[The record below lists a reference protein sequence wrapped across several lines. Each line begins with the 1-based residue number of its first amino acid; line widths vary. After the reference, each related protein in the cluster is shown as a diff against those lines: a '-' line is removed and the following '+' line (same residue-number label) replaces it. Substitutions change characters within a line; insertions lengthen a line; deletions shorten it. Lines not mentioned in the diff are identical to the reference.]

1 MSLLK
6 PIHVLHVASE
16 VAPFAKSGGLADV
29 AAALPRAQ
37 VAYGVVPVV
46 VLPRYRGIDT
56 RTLARRLQPVDVPLG
71 RRRERVVVHEGT
83 LPGGRVR
90 ALLIEHP
97 WFDREGGLYGD
108 ARGDYPDNGL
118 RFALLARAALEVAH
132 VLDVWPE
139 LVHGH
144 DWQAGLLPLYAA
156 RSFVAGRPIPK
167 SVFTIHNMAF
177 RGLFD
182 KQLVDELGLGWDVFT
197 PDAVEFYDQISFLK
211 TGMAF
216 ADHITTVSPRYAR
229 EIQTPEQGYGLD
241 GFLHARAHKLT
252 GILNGIDSEHW
263 DPGHDTSLPVRYD
276 ADDPTGKAACKAAL
290 QRELG
295 LPVRASVPLIAS
307 IARLTDQKGF
317 DLVVQAGEELA
328 RSEAQYVFLGTG
340 DARYEQALRE
350 LARRHP
356 MRVAARIAHDEEAAH
371 RMLAGADMFLMPSRY
386 EPCGLTQMYALRY
399 GAIPIVRATGGL
411 DDTVVDYD
419 AKTRTGSGFKFDDA
433 DAAALGRA
441 VRRAI
446 TAYKHK
452 DAWLDL
458 VVRSMRLEFGWSN
471 SARRYVQ
478 LYQRLL
484 GLHEGHH
491 LHLHPHAAAS

>member
-1 MSLLK
+1 MSLK
-6 PIHVLHVASE
+6 PITVLHVASE
-16 VAPFAKSGGLADV
+16 VAPFAKTGGLADV

-37 VAYGVVPVV
+37 AAFGVRPIV
-46 VLPRYRGIDT
+46 VLPRYRGVDT

-71 RRRERVVVHEGT
+71 RRTERVVVYEGT

-90 ALLIEHP
+90 ALLVDHP
-97 WFDREGGLYGD
+97 WFDRDGLYGD
-108 ARGDYPDNGL
+108 ASGEYADNGL
-118 RFALLARAALEVAH
+118 RFALLARAALEIAH
-132 VLDVWPE
+132 QLDVWPD

-144 DWQAGLLPLYAA
+144 DWQAGLLPLYA
-156 RSFVAGRPIPK
+156 GRGGIHGHAPVK

-177 RGLFD
+177 RGLCE
-182 KQLVDELGLGWDVFT
+182 KSLVDELGLGWDVFT
-197 PDAVEFYDQISFLK
+197 PDTAEFYDQLSFLK
-211 TGMAF
+211 AGMAY
-216 ADHITTVSPRYAR
+216 ADQVSTVSPRYAR
-229 EIQTPEQGYGLD
+229 EIQTAEQGYGLD
-241 GFLHARAHKLT
+241 GFLRARAGKLT
-252 GILNGIDSEHW
+252 GILNGIDTEEW
-263 DPGHDTSLPVRYD
+263 DPAHDVSLPVRFD

-307 IARLTDQKGF
+307 ISRLTDQKGF

-328 RSEAQYVFLGTG
+328 RTEAQYVFLGTG
-340 DARYEQALRE
+340 EPRYEQALRE

-356 MRVAARIAHDEEAAH
+356 MRVAVRIAHEEDTAH
-371 RMLAGADMFLMPSRY
+371 RMIAGADMFLMPSRY
-386 EPCGLTQMYALRY
+386 EPCGLTQMYSMRY

-433 DAAALGRA
+433 DAAALGRV
-441 VRRAI
+441 VRRAV
-446 TAYKHK
+446 TEYKHK

-458 VVRSMRLEFGWSN
+458 VVRSMRLDFGWSN

-478 LYQRLL
+478 LYHRLL
-484 GLHEGHH
+484 GIHEGHH
-491 LHLHPHAAAS
+491 LHHHAIAS

>member
-1 MSLLK
+1 MTHK
-6 PIHVLHVASE
+6 PIAVLHVASE

-37 VAYGVVPVV
+37 ASAGVKPIV
-46 VLPRYRGIDT
+46 VLPRYRFVDT
-56 RTLARRLQPVDVPLG
+56 RLHALARRLKPVDVPLG
-71 RRRERVVVHEGT
+71 KRVERVVVHEGT

-90 ALLIEHP
+90 ALLIDHP
-97 WFDREGGLYGD
+97 WFDREGLYGD
-108 ARGDYPDNGL
+108 GAGDYPDNGL
-118 RFALLARAALEVAH
+118 RFALLARAALQVAH
-132 VLDVWPE
+132 ELDVWPE
-139 LVHGH
+139 LVHAH

-156 RSFVAGRPIPK
+156 RGAVAGRPVPK

-177 RGLFD
+177 RGLFE
-182 KQLVDELGLGWDVFT
+182 KSLVEELQLGWDIFT
-197 PDAVEFYDQISFLK
+197 PDGAEFYDQISFLK
-211 TGMAF
+211 AGLAY

-241 GFLHARAHKLT
+241 GFLRARAGKLT
-252 GILNGIDSEHW
+252 GILNGIDAEEW
-263 DPGHDTSLPVRYD
+263 DPAHDAALPVRYD
-276 ADDPTGKAACKAAL
+276 ADDPTSKAACKAAL

-295 LPVRASVPLIAS
+295 LPVRASVPLVGAIS
-307 IARLTDQKGF
+307 RLTDQKGV
-317 DLVVQAGEELA
+317 DLIVQAGEELA

-356 MRVAARIAHDEEAAH
+356 MRVAVRIAQDEGTAH
-371 RMLAGADMFLMPSRY
+371 RLVAGADLFLMPSRY
-386 EPCGLTQMYALRY
+386 EPCGLTQMYAMRY

-419 AKTRTGSGFKFDDA
+419 ERTRTGSGFKFDDA

-446 TAYKHK
+446 AAYKHK

-458 VVRSMRLEFGWSN
+458 MGRAMRLDFSWPN

-478 LYQRLL
+478 LYMKLL
-484 GLHEGHH
+484 GIFEGHH
-491 LHLHPHAAAS
+491 LHPAAHVA